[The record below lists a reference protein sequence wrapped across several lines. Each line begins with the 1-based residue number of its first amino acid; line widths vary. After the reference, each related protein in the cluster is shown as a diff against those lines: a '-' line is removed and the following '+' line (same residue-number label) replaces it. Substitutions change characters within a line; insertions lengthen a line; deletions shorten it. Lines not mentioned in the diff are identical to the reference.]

1 MMNAI
6 RLALAVMI
14 LALPL
19 LSCGKK
25 SLPQAPGT
33 EPQTYP
39 RAYPYEPEQPLP
51 PPPADSN
58 Q

>member
-1 MMNAI
+1 MKAI
-6 RLALAVMI
+6 RLALALMI

-25 SLPQAPGT
+25 SVPIAPGT

-39 RAYPYEPEQPLP
+39 RVYPYDPAQ
-51 PPPADSN
+51 PPPAPGSN
-58 Q
+58 P

>member
-1 MMNAI
+1 MKAI
-6 RLALAVMI
+6 RLALALMI

-19 LSCGKK
+19 ASCGKK

-39 RAYPYEPEQPLP
+39 RVYPYDPAQPQ
-51 PPPADSN
+51 PPAESN
-58 Q
+58 P

>member
-1 MMNAI
+1 VKAI
-6 RLALAVMI
+6 RLALALMI

-19 LSCGKK
+19 AACGKK

-39 RAYPYEPEQPLP
+39 RPYPYDPAQPQ
-51 PPPADSN
+51 PPAESN
-58 Q
+58 P

>member
-1 MMNAI
+1 VKAI
-6 RLALAVMI
+6 RLALALMI

-19 LSCGKK
+19 SSCGKK
-25 SLPQAPGT
+25 ALPKPPGA

-39 RAYPYEPEQPLP
+39 QVYPYDPSQPQP
-51 PPPADSN
+51 PQDSN

>member
-1 MMNAI
+1 MKAI
-6 RLALAVMI
+6 RLALALMI

-25 SLPQAPGT
+25 ALPQPPGT

-39 RAYPYEPEQPLP
+39 RSYPYDPAQPAP
-51 PPPADSN
+51 PQDSN